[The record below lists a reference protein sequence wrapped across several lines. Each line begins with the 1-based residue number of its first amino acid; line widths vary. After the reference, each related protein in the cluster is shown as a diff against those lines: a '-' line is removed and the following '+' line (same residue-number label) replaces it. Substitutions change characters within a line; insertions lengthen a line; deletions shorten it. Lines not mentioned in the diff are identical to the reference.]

1 MRAAPLASW
10 ALPALAA
17 VAVLVLGVPMVRL
30 AASHPDTAPGGGA
43 PWQIALQAAAAASA
57 VIAGAALAARRAT
70 VLCGTLLALAGPAA
84 VPWQLVG
91 GVRGRWLAVLLCC
104 TALGPPPGRSVTP
117 ERSGIGS
124 ACWKATVYRFVT
136 TEAGVEHTF
145 AAGQSGELLLK
156 AANLC

>member
-1 MRAAPLASW
+1 VLA
-10 ALPALAA
+10 
-17 VAVLVLGVPMVRL
+17 LGVPMVRL

-91 GVRGRWLAVLLCC
+91 GVRGRWRCC
-104 TALGPPPGRSVTP
+104 TSVLYGARP
-117 ERSGIGS
+117 
-124 ACWKATVYRFVT
+124 AT
-136 TEAGVEHTF
+136 
-145 AAGQSGELLLK
+145 AAVGFS
-156 AANLC
+156 